1 MARFSA
7 TRDSSTTIRFFDNVS
22 TTGTLTQT
30 TIIEEAMTNEQKIYS
45 TINNAHTS
53 NSKTVNVSSAAS
65 TVTFVSTSLATVPSG
80 FPTQSNNDFT
90 IFINGVAVEKEAVTS
105 VAQSGA
111 DVLITLN
118 TSSLG
123 HGIDSDDEFM
133 ITGKLEA

>member
-1 MARFSA
+1 MAKRFSA
-7 TRDSSTTIRFFDNVS
+7 TRSTSLAVRFYDNVS
-22 TTGTLTQT
+22 TSGKLVQQT
-30 TIIEEAMTNEQKIYS
+30 IETMTSEQKAYS
-45 TINNAHTS
+45 VINNAHTS
-53 NSKTVNVSSAAS
+53 NSKTVTVNTGSAQA
-65 TVTFVSTSLATVPSG
+65 TFVSTSLATVPSG
-80 FPTQSNNDFT
+80 FPTQSINDFT